1 MNKNFNEKDIY
12 KSFNDMNFDDKEYE
26 NIHVSIDDIQ
36 KSKIKNKIK
45 DNLKFKKMKKRGVV
59 AAIVM
64 ACTIG
69 VIGINSGL
77 AKNIPI
83 INSITQSICDKYNLK
98 GEYAKYSKSVG
109 LKAKD
114 KGYEITIKEVIAD
127 DSQLVISYTLKGDK
141 DIKSIHEK
149 GEPLPFL
156 GNNILI
162 NKKKLN
168 CGGGLMDD
176 VKDDKT
182 IDVVC
187 TLDLGNKK
195 LPSKFA
201 VDLTIDEVFNTKGN
215 WKFSFNVCKEDILQ
229 KSTTIKPNISLKF
242 PGCRLKV
249 KKVLLTPINTTIY
262 ASGIILDEKKANLYN
277 DHNGGVPYSNWAFL
291 DENEIPLIWKETSAN
306 SKRFI
311 FNYKYVLEGR
321 NKLPKYLKVVPY
333 KIKDYNKHVKR
344 TVKVIDGKY
353 PIKLTQGK
361 FGEIIIDSIKDEEN
375 KTVINYHV
383 VGKAPFIQYDALFI
397 KDDKGIYV
405 KLGRHIPMNKEGY
418 FKVEVEKLKKDK
430 KYFLVT
436 NIFDDRYVINE
447 DLIFTIPV
455 KK

>member
-1 MNKNFNEKDIY
+1 MSKDFNEKDIY
-12 KSFNDMNFDDKEYE
+12 NSFNDMDFDDKEYE
-26 NIHVSIDDIQ
+26 DIQVSIDDIQ
-36 KSKIKNKIK
+36 KLNIKHKVK
-45 DNLKFKKMKKRGVV
+45 RDLKFKKMRKTGVV
-59 AAIVM
+59 AAAIL
-64 ACTIG
+64 ACAIG
-69 VIGINSGL
+69 AIGITPGL
-77 AKNIPI
+77 AKNIPV

-114 KGYEITIKEVIAD
+114 KGYEITIKEVVSD

-141 DIKSIHEK
+141 DIKFIHEK
-149 GEPLPFL
+149 GETLPFL

-162 NKKKLN
+162 NKKRLN
-168 CGGGLMDD
+168 CGGGLIED

-195 LPSKFA
+195 LPREFV
-201 VDLTIDEVFNTKGN
+201 VDLTVDQVFNTKGK

-242 PGCRLKV
+242 PGCRLRV

-262 ASGIILDEKKANLYN
+262 VNGIILDGKKAKMADDYSMF
-277 DHNGGVPYSNWAFL
+277 PYSNWAVV
-291 DENEIPLIWKETSAN
+291 DENEIPLSCKQSSAY
-306 SKRFI
+306 SKGVR

-321 NKLPKYLKVVPY
+321 NKLPKYLKVFPY
-333 KIKDYNKHVKR
+333 KVKDYNKPPKE
-344 TVKVIDGKY
+344 TVKPINSKF

-361 FGEIIIDSIKDEEN
+361 FGEIIVDSIKDEGN
-375 KTVINYHV
+375 KTTINYHV
-383 VGKAPFIQYDALFI
+383 VGKAPFIQYDDLFI
-397 KDDKGIYV
+397 KDDKESYV
-405 KLGRHIPMNKEGY
+405 KLRKHIPMNKKGY
-418 FKVEVEKLKKDK
+418 FKLEIEKLKKDK

-436 NIFDDRYVINE
+436 NIVDDRYVIDE
-447 DLIFTIPV
+447 HLIFTIPV